1 MKQRPCRPYLC
12 DHEAVLSD
20 QLQRYLVCQDAG
32 VAVGYVSDCSR
43 RISFLTGST
52 CSRRMSGLTGSTCSK
67 PGHSSKAP
75 TPITASS
82 R

>member
-20 QLQRYLVCQDAG
+20 KLQRYLVCQDAG
-32 VAVGYVSDCSR
+32 VAVGYVGD
-43 RISFLTGST
+43 
-52 CSRRMSGLTGSTCSK
+52 CSRRMSGLTGSICSK

-82 R
+82 L